1 MGARTQGSGAR
12 NLDEFKD
19 ALQRMDV
26 AQNFVYVDVGG
37 NIAYF
42 TSGEIPVREDLQ
54 AGTVNGVPPWFV
66 RNGQGGNE
74 WLPVSH
80 RQPHQASA
88 YEILPFNEHPQIE
101 NPPAGYF
108 VNGNNDPAGVTRD
121 NNPLN
126 QLRPGGGISYQAYSW
141 NRAFRA
147 ARIDK
152 RLRELLETGD
162 RRVSFEEMQAIQAD
176 VVVRDGEV
184 LAPYIVRAFDRA
196 LSDPAA
202 DAQLRALASDAGV
215 AQAVGRLR
223 SWSGWTPTGLAQGYD
238 ESDAPGALQTP
249 SASEVQ
255 ASIAAS
261 IYAAWRSRILSSVI
275 NGTLGG
281 LPVPDDMDSLA
292 ALRNLLDN
300 FATRGGIGVSGVDF
314 FAVPG
319 IASAADRRDFVI
331 LRSLH
336 AGLDLLATP
345 AFFGS
350 ANQDDYRWG
359 RLHRVVFAHPL
370 GSVFSIPP
378 AGGAF
383 PAPLAG
389 VSGIPTDG
397 GFQTVDAST
406 HNARGQTPGDFMFK
420 DGPAHR
426 TVVEARA
433 GAMRA
438 ESIWPGGT
446 SGVLGNPNYFQF
458 LERWLTNETLT
469 LRLGNNEVVQGRVAV
484 EKYIPAEP

>member
-74 WLPVSH
+74 WLPVIN
-80 RQPHQASA
+80 RQPQQATA
-88 YEILPFNEHPQIE
+88 HEILPFAEMPQIV
-101 NPPAGYF
+101 NPAAGYF

-275 NGTLGG
+275 NGTLGS
-281 LPVPDDMDSLA
+281 LPAPDDMDSLA

-319 IASAADRRDFVI
+319 ITSAADRRDFVI
-331 LRSLH
+331 LRSLR

>member
-1 MGARTQGSGAR
+1 
-12 NLDEFKD
+12 
-19 ALQRMDV
+19 
-26 AQNFVYVDVGG
+26 
-37 NIAYF
+37 
-42 TSGEIPVREDLQ
+42 
-54 AGTVNGVPPWFV
+54 
-66 RNGQGGNE
+66 
-74 WLPVSH
+74 
-80 RQPHQASA
+80 
-88 YEILPFNEHPQIE
+88 
-101 NPPAGYF
+101 
-108 VNGNNDPAGVTRD
+108 
-121 NNPLN
+121 
-126 QLRPGGGISYQAYSW
+126 
-141 NRAFRA
+141 
-147 ARIDK
+147 
-152 RLRELLETGD
+152 
-162 RRVSFEEMQAIQAD
+162 MQAIQAD

-281 LPVPDDMDSLA
+281 LPAPDDMDSLA

-300 FATRGGIGVSGVDF
+300 FSTRGGIGVSGVDF

-331 LRSLH
+331 LRSLR

-484 EKYIPAEP
+484 EKYIPVEP